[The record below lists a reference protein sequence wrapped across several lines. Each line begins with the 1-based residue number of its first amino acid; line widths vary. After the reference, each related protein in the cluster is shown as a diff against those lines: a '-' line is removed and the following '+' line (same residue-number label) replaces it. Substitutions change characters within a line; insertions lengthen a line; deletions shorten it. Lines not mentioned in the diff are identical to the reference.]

1 MISLLPPVGYPN
13 LRKVIIAAV
22 GSLFLQTAKS
32 QVPEVDFYFGPNLA
46 VLNQIPEHFKQVSA
60 EYQQRYNAIEPYL
73 LQQHA
78 LGSMWGLRLNFV
90 SNNFSLPLSLEYNRV
105 RKISRSNVV
114 DFPDKGYTGQ
124 YRMKFTSS
132 SVGFVFGKCDAPIRF
147 GTHFDFGQIFWKKK
161 YYPESEF
168 RKGKWVPYTET
179 IDFGVLGMARGPVF
193 TGLNLCAIGR
203 WKYLEARAYYFL
215 GGKVEYP
222 DYTNN
227 VNYIVNP
234 NHMGFSL
241 CFVPTRTGK
250 D

>member
-1 MISLLPPVGYPN
+1 MISLLPPVGYPT
-13 LRKVIIAAV
+13 LRKAIFATIGA
-22 GSLFLQTAKS
+22 FCLQSIQA
-32 QVPEVDFYFGPNLA
+32 QVPEVDFYFGPNLS

-60 EYQQRYNAIEPYL
+60 DYQNTYNTSQDYL
-73 LQQHA
+73 LRQHA

-90 SNNFSLPLSLEYNRV
+90 SRDFSLPLSLEYNRV

-114 DFPDKGYTGQ
+114 EFPDKGYTGQ
-124 YRMKFTSS
+124 YRMKYTAN
-132 SVGFVFGKCDAPIRF
+132 SVGFVFGNCDAPIRF

-168 RKGKWVPYTET
+168 RKGNWVPYTET
-179 IDFGVLGMARGPVF
+179 IDFGVLGMGRGPVF
-193 TGLNLCAIGR
+193 TGLNVSIIGR

-215 GGKVEYP
+215 GGREKYP
-222 DYTNN
+222 DFTKKVDYF
-227 VNYIVNP
+227 VNP
-234 NHMGFSL
+234 SHVGFSL